1 MVVRRVSWNRVWLSV
16 CLSRDLFRIWSS
28 VFSKFL
34 HVVWNPYEIVHVRV
48 ENFWEKNI
56 FPQKSGNWTK
66 NGPNWN
72 FLDLL
77 ENLVINFFS
86 VWSMMN
92 VYVFAAFLHKFHIWE
107 KLISW
112 CMGQNALGQSD
123 CMFLISTMSQEKKD
137 QIAWVFLCWCRF
149 KKSKNWLIFFFF
161 WLGMVKK
168 WLWSL

>member
-1 MVVRRVSWNRVWLSV
+1 M
-16 CLSRDLFRIWSS
+16 
-28 VFSKFL
+28 

-48 ENFWEKNI
+48 ENFWKKNI

-112 CMGQNALGQSD
+112 CMGQNALRQSD
-123 CMFLISTMSQEKKD
+123 CMFLISTTSQEKKD

-161 WLGMVKK
+161 FLAGHGQKMALVTLKLAISEEGTDRINSFSVWWCKFR
-168 WLWSL
+168 